1 MPAPIHRSSAALG
14 RWLVLGATVFWGTSA
29 TLARYAFRDR
39 HVPPLAAV
47 EMRLSLAATMLAVL
61 IAIRGSQAF
70 RVDRKDWGYFMILAV
85 FGLAAVQGSYYYSI
99 SVLGV
104 GLAILIQ
111 YLAPSILVAAD
122 VARGIH
128 VSGRTLL
135 AVVAAL
141 AGTVLLV
148 GNVDP
153 RAVKATPIQWG
164 VSFSAALSFAF
175 YIVWSKRGLSRY
187 PPETVLFHTFWMAA
201 VIWGLVTPPWKIVM
215 AGYGAEIWWLFFAL
229 AVFSTLVPFFLFNAG
244 LRRLQSTEAGI
255 LSTLEPVVA
264 VITAALFLGES
275 LAPLQNVGA
284 LLVLFAAALS
294 SSAAAMQAKTQ

>member
-1 MPAPIHRSSAALG
+1 M
-14 RWLVLGATVFWGTSA
+14 VLGATVFWGTSA

-61 IAIRGSQAF
+61 ILLKRSATF
-70 RVDRKDWGYFMILAV
+70 RVDRGDWGYFVILAV

-111 YLAPSILVAAD
+111 YLAPSILVATD

-148 GNVDP
+148 GNIDP
-153 RAVKATPIQWG
+153 RSVKATPIQWA

-187 PPETVLFHTFWMAA
+187 PPETVLFHTFWLAA
-201 VIWGLVTPPWKIVM
+201 VIWGIVTPPWKIVS
-215 AGYGAEIWWLFFAL
+215 AGYSAEVWWMFLTL

-244 LRRLQSTEAGI
+244 LRRLRSTEAGI

-264 VITAALFLGES
+264 VASAALFLGES

-294 SSAAAMQAKTQ
+294 SSAATMNTNSG